1 MLHLMVEQKMLLQC
15 RDGCFEHFPLCPHL
29 LNLMLMFMNY
39 FAIGKT
45 KLSSHLIEV
54 FGLKS
59 LTNYAR
65 ILWRN
70 VSGKLYQVQV
80 VQAGGG
86 PQGPSEHS
94 TSIWAEKLSGKQ
106 APSALDSQRR
116 WPWPWCKWCKPQPA
130 HISQNWLRLDAA
142 LHFTAAPSPA
152 ARSTSENQL
161 QNLCNSMIVSS
172 IHPKLGSFC
181 KFAKMVHDL
190 ACFLK
195 PPKTL

>member
-1 MLHLMVEQKMLLQC
+1 
-15 RDGCFEHFPLCPHL
+15 
-29 LNLMLMFMNY
+29 MFMNY

-86 PQGPSEHS
+86 PQGG
-94 TSIWAEKLSGKQ
+94 WAEKCCT
-106 APSALDSQRR
+106 AL
-116 WPWPWCKWCKPQPA
+116 K
-130 HISQNWLRLDAA
+130 
-142 LHFTAAPSPA
+142 
-152 ARSTSENQL
+152 
-161 QNLCNSMIVSS
+161 
-172 IHPKLGSFC
+172 
-181 KFAKMVHDL
+181 
-190 ACFLK
+190 
-195 PPKTL
+195 

>member
-1 MLHLMVEQKMLLQC
+1 MALALPLVTLFALLIEATSPVMLHLMVEQKMLLQC

-70 VSGKLYQVQV
+70 VSVKLYQVQV

-86 PQGPSEHS
+86 PQGPSDHW
-94 TSIWAEKLSGKQ
+94 SIWAEKCCTALKQPLSQVSKHHVLLIFNGGDHGRG
-106 APSALDSQRR
+106 ANGAS
-116 WPWPWCKWCKPQPA
+116 
-130 HISQNWLRLDAA
+130 
-142 LHFTAAPSPA
+142 PSPL
-152 ARSTSENQL
+152 T
-161 QNLCNSMIVSS
+161 
-172 IHPKLGSFC
+172 
-181 KFAKMVHDL
+181 
-190 ACFLK
+190 
-195 PPKTL
+195 